1 MLARRNRIVPRWMNF
16 VASEVD
22 LFVLLVGHFDAGL
35 IFVRVQDCLDFEP
48 AARLGAADQI
58 DNRLIVEQWLSS
70 PIQTDK
76 REESMVDLVPLAGAR
91 RVVTDR
97 DRYPDL
103 IRHLLQVE
111 LPCAT
116 SISVAPPSIG
126 AYE

>member
-1 MLARRNRIVPRWMNF
+1 MS
-16 VASEVD
+16 SELD
-22 LFVLLVGHFDAGL
+22 LFELLVGHFDSGL
-35 IFVRVQDCLDFEP
+35 IFVRIQDRLDFEFG
-48 AARLGAADQI
+48 ARLGTADQI
-58 DNRLIVEQWLSS
+58 DDRLIVDQWLSS

-76 REESMVDLVPLAGAR
+76 REQSMFDLVPLAGSR